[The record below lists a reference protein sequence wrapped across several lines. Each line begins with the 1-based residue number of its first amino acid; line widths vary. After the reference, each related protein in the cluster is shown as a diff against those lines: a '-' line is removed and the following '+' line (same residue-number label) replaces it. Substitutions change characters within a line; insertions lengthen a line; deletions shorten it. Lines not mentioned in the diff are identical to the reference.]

1 VLKNKDSQCCGFRGK
16 PITIPDRAPFLEVCP
31 FEEISA
37 LSILYPYKGIL
48 TCNLSLYG
56 YNKFMT
62 KASPSY
68 KALPGIA
75 IEQLR
80 KLGQDIAIARK
91 RRRMS
96 MRDMAARM
104 MVNLKTVQRME
115 KGDPTVGIGIMA
127 TALWILGMHR
137 RLGDLVAPESD
148 TTALQEDIKHLPR
161 DFRKAR
167 KPPDNF
173 DF

>member
-1 VLKNKDSQCCGFRGK
+1 
-16 PITIPDRAPFLEVCP
+16 
-31 FEEISA
+31 
-37 LSILYPYKGIL
+37 
-48 TCNLSLYG
+48 
-56 YNKFMT
+56 MT
-62 KASPSY
+62 KSSPAY

-75 IEQLR
+75 MEQLQ
-80 KLGQDIAIARK
+80 KLGHDIAVARK

-115 KGDPTVGIGIMA
+115 KGDPSVGIGIIM

-137 RLGDLVAPESD
+137 RLGELVTPETD
-148 TTALQEDIKHLPR
+148 RTGLQEDIRHLPR
-161 DFRKAR
+161 DFRKTGN
-167 KPPDNF
+167 PPDNF